1 MMYDNVYSLDMD
13 KFVLNLLPI
22 RLRNYRLYNWLVSLV
37 HPLKTLH
44 GFFTTYRLNT
54 NYKIEHTAQ
63 VFSMEEVLNDAF
75 DSIQKRIYI
84 EDGIYRFPVWFYDR
98 ADDKP
103 VRFYD
108 RADDQ
113 PVRFYDRAT
122 LQQLDVDFIV
132 VLPNGLN
139 LSDPEMIRLRALVD
153 YYRLPD
159 KTYEV
164 TYG

>member
-1 MMYDNVYSLDMD
+1 MVQW
-13 KFVLNLLPI
+13 LLC
-22 RLRNYRLYNWLVSLV
+22 LVS
-37 HPLKTLH
+37 PLKTLH
-44 GFFTTYRLNT
+44 GLFKSFRNTT
-54 NYKIEHTAQ
+54 NYKLEHTPQ
-63 VFSMEEVLNDAF
+63 VFSIEDVLNDAF
-75 DSIQKRIYI
+75 DSLLRRIYI
-84 EDGIYRFPVWFYDR
+84 EDGIYTFPVWFYDR

-108 RADDQ
+108 RADDK

-122 LQQLDVDFIV
+122 LQKLDVDFVV
-132 VLPNGLN
+132 VLPEGLDLN
-139 LSDPEMIRLRALVD
+139 EYEIIRLKALVD